1 MNRTDQM
8 NCSSGTQRKGLLFR
22 HCSIEDLEVLQSFS
36 RQRYFETFAGLNS
49 PENMAAYLD
58 KAFAMEKLRAEL
70 LDENTAFY
78 FLYSDG
84 KLAGYLKVNEAASQ
98 TDGVGREIRTW

>member
-1 MNRTDQM
+1 
-8 NCSSGTQRKGLLFR
+8 
-22 HCSIEDLEVLQSFS
+22 
-36 RQRYFETFAGLNS
+36 
-49 PENMAAYLD
+49 MAAYLD
-58 KAFAMEKLRAEL
+58 KVFAMEKLRAEL